1 MTREGSSGRV
11 RTRFA
16 PSPSGDLHVGNVRTA
31 LYAWAWAR
39 HTGGQFVFRIEDTD
53 RSRVTPEAIAAA
65 ADALRWLGLDWDEG
79 IEVGGDFGPY
89 QQSERL
95 PLYRSWVQRFLA
107 EGNAYYCYCTQE
119 ELDAE
124 REEQRLKGL
133 PPGYSGRCRDLAS
146 SQVSAFQKG
155 GRLPVV
161 RFRMPIGS
169 TVVRDTIRGE
179 VLFDHANVPDFVIMR
194 ANGYP
199 LYNLAVAVDD
209 SMMEITHIVRGDD
222 LLASTPR
229 QIALFRAMGT
239 AEADIPVYTHIP
251 YVLESDGKPLSKG
264 YGTSSIAWYRD
275 HGYLPEAVVNYL
287 ALVGW
292 SPGGDRED
300 LSLAELV
307 ELFDLDRVGTTAG
320 RLDPRK
326 LDAINGH
333 KIRALEPD
341 EFVRRITPFLAR
353 AGLVADTPTDEQAS
367 VVAAAAPLIQERV
380 VHLSEAADLLAF
392 LLAPDQVFDV
402 DPEASARILTEDAKA
417 VLEAAD
423 AALRTLPVWE
433 HEAIERVLRHALV
446 DELGRRPKHAFGPVR
461 VAATGRRV
469 SPPLFESLALL
480 GRDRTL
486 SRIRQALDEHVG
498 V

>member
-1 MTREGSSGRV
+1 V

-39 HTGGQFVFRIEDTD
+39 HTGGRFVFRIEDTD
-53 RSRVTPEAIAAA
+53 RSRVTPEAITAA

-79 IEVGGDFGPY
+79 IEVGGDYGPY

-107 EGNAYYCYCTQE
+107 DGNAYYCYCTQD

-146 SQVSAFQKG
+146 SQVSAFQRG

-161 RFRMPIGS
+161 RFRMPAGS

-179 VLFDHANVPDFVIMR
+179 VVFDHANVPDFVIMR

-209 SMMEITHIVRGDD
+209 SQMRITHIIRGDD

-229 QIALFRAMGT
+229 QIAIFKAMGT
-239 AEADIPVYTHIP
+239 ADPDIPVYTHTP
-251 YVLESDGKPLSKG
+251 DVLEPDGKPLSKG

-300 LSLAELV
+300 LTLEELV

-326 LDAINGH
+326 LDAINGQ
-333 KIRALEPD
+333 KIRALEPT
-341 EFVRRITPFLAR
+341 EFRRRITPFLAR
-353 AGLVADTPTDEQAS
+353 AGLVADVPTADQAGI
-367 VVAAAAPLIQERV
+367 VAAAAPLIQERV

-392 LLAPDQVFDV
+392 LLAPDAAFDV
-402 DPEASARILTEDAKA
+402 DPEAAARVLTEDAKA

-423 AALRTLPVWE
+423 AALRTLLVWE
-433 HEAIERVLRHALV
+433 QDAIERVLRQALV
-446 DELGRRPKHAFGPVR
+446 DELGRPPKHAFGPVR
-461 VAATGRRV
+461 VATTGRRV

-480 GRDRTL
+480 GPDRTL
-486 SRIRQALDEHVG
+486 SRIRHALDEHVG